1 MRGNITRRGKSSWRL
16 KFDLDRDPVSG
27 ARRLRTVTIK
37 GTRKDAEAE
46 LARLLN
52 DLHKG
57 VFVEASALTVG
68 AYLWQWLDG
77 KHDLSPVTRER
88 YSDAIAK
95 AIIPELG
102 KIELQKLKPVHV
114 NQWVSKMLG
123 TRSGRTASNIF
134 LVLNGALKEAVR
146 LELVGRNVAAAVTA
160 PKIKSDE
167 IKILDADELK
177 AVLAS
182 LSGSRLLPVASLAL
196 ATGMR
201 RGELLAL
208 RWQEVDLGKAT
219 VKVVR
224 SLEQTVRGGLRFK
237 EPKTRNSRRTI
248 TLPPSAVA
256 MLQAH
261 RKAQLELRL
270 QLGMGKPDADAL
282 VFCNHDGSPIS
293 PNSFSVMW
301 GRAVPEATFHSLR
314 HTHASA
320 LIAAG
325 KDVVTVSR
333 RLGHAKPTI
342 TLNVYGHLFANTDAD
357 CADAIEEMLA
367 N

>member
-1 MRGNITRRGKSSWRL
+1 MRGNITRRGKHSWRL
-16 KFDLDRDPVSG
+16 KFDLDRDGGERKV
-27 ARRLRTVTIK
+27 RTITVR
-37 GTRKDAEAE
+37 GTRKDAEAD
-46 LARLLN
+46 LARLL
-52 DLHKG
+52 DAAHKG
-57 VFVEASALTVG
+57 VLPDASKITVET
-68 AYLWQWLDG
+68 YLWQWLDG

-88 YSDAIAK
+88 YAGAIAK
-95 AIIPELG
+95 AIIPDLG
-102 KIELQKLKPVHV
+102 GIELQKLKPIHV
-114 NQWVSKMLG
+114 KQWIAKLLD
-123 TRSGRTASNIF
+123 TRSGRTVANIF
-134 LVLNGALKEAVR
+134 LVLNGALKEAVK

-160 PKIKSDE
+160 PKIKTDE
-167 IKILDADELK
+167 VPILAADELK
-177 AVLAS
+177 AVIAS
-182 LSGSRLLPVASLAL
+182 LSGSRLLPIASLAL

-208 RWQEVDLGKAT
+208 RWSDVDLVRSV
-219 VKVVR
+219 VKVER
-224 SLEQTVRGGLRFK
+224 SIEQTVSGGLRFK

-248 TLPPSAVA
+248 TMPSSAVA
-256 MLQAH
+256 MLDRH
-261 RKAQLELRL
+261 RREQLELRVK
-270 QLGMGKPDADAL
+270 LGMGKPAADAL

>member
-1 MRGNITRRGKSSWRL
+1 MRGNITRRGKHSWRI
-16 KFDLDRDPVSG
+16 KFDLERDADGKRKV
-27 ARRLRTVTIK
+27 RTITIN
-37 GTRKDAEAE
+37 GTRKDAEAA
-46 LARLLN
+46 LAAHL
-52 DLHKG
+52 DAAHKG
-57 VFVEASALTVG
+57 VLPDASKITLER
-68 AYLWQWLDG
+68 YLWQWLDG

-88 YSDAIAK
+88 YADAIGK
-95 AIIPELG
+95 AIIPALG
-102 KIELQKLKPVHV
+102 EIELQKLKPLHV
-114 NQWVSKMLG
+114 KHWMAKLLG
-123 TRSGRTASNIF
+123 TRSGCTVANIF
-134 LVLNGALKEAVR
+134 LVLNGALKEAVK
-146 LELVGRNVAAAVTA
+146 LDLVARNVAAAVTA
-160 PKIKSDE
+160 PKIKTDE
-167 IKILDADELK
+167 VHILAADELK
-177 AVLAS
+177 AVLAA
-182 LSGSRLLPVASLAL
+182 LAGSRLLPIASLAL

-208 RWQEVDLGKAT
+208 RWQEVDLGNGT
-219 VKVVR
+219 VKVMR

-237 EPKTRNSRRTI
+237 QPKTPYGRRTI

-256 MLQAH
+256 MLDRH
-261 RKAQLELRL
+261 RRKQLELRL
-270 QLGMGKPDADAL
+270 QLGMGKHDADAL
-282 VFCNHDGSPIS
+282 VFCNPDGTPIS

-342 TLNVYGHLFANTDAD
+342 TLNVYGHLFRNTDAD
-357 CADAIEEMLA
+357 CADAIEKMLA